1 MGDGSDY
8 PSPRSE
14 APHGV
19 AVASAL
25 ASATESL
32 SSIARMNEQASVL
45 GYATLNGAV
54 DTTTTPQPRLAEQR
68 LSQPRLSVRRAR
80 DPPKNA
86 EGQIYCDHADCQAAP
101 PTFRRPCE
109 WNKHMDKH
117 DRPYKC
123 FEPGCDK
130 IQGFTYSGGLL
141 RHQRE
146 VHKKNNDSKKPLM
159 CPYADCNRSTGNGF
173 TRQENLREH
182 LRRRH
187 MHTDDGSTASIL
199 VDMPWER
206 ANELEGVR
214 ANSLPATGIK
224 RRHDSPLG
232 DLPSHEDT
240 GDDLHN
246 EVKRLRR
253 EVQEKDRR
261 LEQLERIVADLQQ
274 AIPQTHVPEHD
285 PQLTQA
291 MPPPPPQTA
300 IHQV

>member
-14 APHGV
+14 GPNGAT
-19 AVASAL
+19 AASVLAAL
-25 ASATESL
+25 PDSL
-32 SSIARMNEQASVL
+32 SPIARMNDQA
-45 GYATLNGAV
+45 
-54 DTTTTPQPRLAEQR
+54 P
-68 LSQPRLSVRRAR
+68 LSYMEGTRPRLSVRRAR
-80 DPPKNA
+80 DPPKNP
-86 EGQIYCDHADCQAAP
+86 EGQIYCDHPDCHTAP

-146 VHKKNNDSKKPLM
+146 VHKKNTDAKKPLM
-159 CPYADCNRSTGNGF
+159 CPYADCNRSAGNGF

-187 MHTDDGSTASIL
+187 MHTDDGSIV

-206 ANELEGVR
+206 GNDLEG
-214 ANSLPATGIK
+214 LPATDENGV
-224 RRHDSPLG
+224 
-232 DLPSHEDT
+232 
-240 GDDLHN
+240 DLHN
-246 EVKRLRR
+246 ELKRLRR

-261 LEQLERIVADLQQ
+261 LEELERIVSGLQQ
-274 AIPQTHVPEHD
+274 AMPQPEPEPQPVSQPLATAVAQAAAPHV
-285 PQLTQA
+285 
-291 MPPPPPQTA
+291 
-300 IHQV
+300 

>member
-14 APHGV
+14 ATHGL
-19 AVASAL
+19 ATASVL
-25 ASATESL
+25 ASTAESL
-32 SSIARMNEQASVL
+32 SSIARMNDQGPIGFME
-45 GYATLNGAV
+45 GT
-54 DTTTTPQPRLAEQR
+54 R
-68 LSQPRLSVRRAR
+68 PRLSVRRAR

-86 EGQIYCDHADCQAAP
+86 ENQIFCDHPDCETAP

-123 FEPGCDK
+123 YEPGCDK
-130 IQGFTYSGGLL
+130 VKGFTYSGGLL

-146 VHKKNNDSKKPLM
+146 VHKKNTDAKKSLM

-187 MHTDDGSTASIL
+187 MHTDDGQPSIM

-214 ANSLPATGIK
+214 ANSLPATGAK
-224 RRHDSPLG
+224 RKLDSPNG
-232 DLPSHEDT
+232 DLLDEEN
-240 GDDLHN
+240 DDLHN

-261 LEQLERIVADLQQ
+261 LEELERIVAGLQQ
-274 AIPQTHVPEHD
+274 VIPQPTQSEEAQSAAQSLAPVPQIAA
-285 PQLTQA
+285 PQ
-291 MPPPPPQTA
+291 
-300 IHQV
+300 V

>member
-14 APHGV
+14 APHG
-19 AVASAL
+19 AAAASVL
-25 ASATESL
+25 ASTAESL
-32 SSIARMNEQASVL
+32 SIARMNEQ
-45 GYATLNGAV
+45 
-54 DTTTTPQPRLAEQR
+54 QPPMNYNIEGTR
-68 LSQPRLSVRRAR
+68 PRLSVRRAR
-80 DPPKNA
+80 DPPKNT
-86 EGQIYCDHADCQAAP
+86 EGQIYCDHPECQAQP

-123 FEPGCDK
+123 YEPGCDK

-146 VHKKNNDSKKPLM
+146 VHKKNTDAKKPLM

-187 MHTDDGSTASIL
+187 MHTDDNSQGL
-199 VDMPWER
+199 MVEMPWDR

-214 ANSLPATGIK
+214 ANSLPATGVK
-224 RRHDSPLG
+224 RRFDSPNEEQQ
-232 DLPSHEDT
+232 LPEEEN
-240 GDDLHN
+240 GDLHN

-261 LEQLERIVADLQQ
+261 LEELERIVADIRQ
-274 AIPQTHVPEHD
+274 AIPQSTQTDPDTSVSQSLPAVPQVAV
-285 PQLTQA
+285 PQ
-291 MPPPPPQTA
+291 
-300 IHQV
+300 V

>member
-1 MGDGSDY
+1 
-8 PSPRSE
+8 
-14 APHGV
+14 
-19 AVASAL
+19 
-25 ASATESL
+25 
-32 SSIARMNEQASVL
+32 MNEQSSMSYIE
-45 GYATLNGAV
+45 GT
-54 DTTTTPQPRLAEQR
+54 R
-68 LSQPRLSVRRAR
+68 PRLSVRRAR
-80 DPPKNA
+80 DPPKNS
-86 EGQIYCDHADCQAAP
+86 EGQIFCDHPDCQTSP

-123 FEPGCDK
+123 YEPGCDK

-146 VHKKNNDSKKPLM
+146 VHKKNTDAKKPLM

-187 MHTDDGSTASIL
+187 MHTDDGPSIV

-214 ANSLPATGIK
+214 ANSLPATGLK
-224 RRHDSPLG
+224 RKHDSPNG
-232 DLPSHEDT
+232 DLVEADEN
-240 GDDLHN
+240 GADLHN

-261 LEQLERIVADLQQ
+261 LEELERIVAGLQQ
-274 AIPQTHVPEHD
+274 AIPQAPQPEAEPHVVSPSI
-285 PQLTQA
+285 
-291 MPPPPPQTA
+291 PPPVAHTAPAPQ
-300 IHQV
+300 V

>member
-14 APHGV
+14 GPNG
-19 AVASAL
+19 AL
-25 ASATESL
+25 AA
-32 SSIARMNEQASVL
+32 SILASTAETSPPIPRMNE
-45 GYATLNGAV
+45 
-54 DTTTTPQPRLAEQR
+54 PQPMAYTIEGAR
-68 LSQPRLSVRRAR
+68 PRLSVRRAR
-80 DPPKNA
+80 DPPKNP
-86 EGQIYCDHADCQAAP
+86 EGQIFCDHPECQANP

-123 FEPGCDK
+123 YEPNCDK

-146 VHKKNNDSKKPLM
+146 VHKKNTDTKKPLM
-159 CPYADCNRSTGNGF
+159 CPYTDCNRSTGNGF

-187 MHTDDGSTASIL
+187 MHNDEGTSLISEL
-199 VDMPWER
+199 PWDR
-206 ANELEGVR
+206 PDLEGVEAVR
-214 ANSLPATGIK
+214 APSLPATGMK
-224 RRHDSPLG
+224 RRHSQNG
-232 DLPSHEDT
+232 DLPETDENGT
-240 GDDLHN
+240 DLHH

-261 LEQLERIVADLQQ
+261 LEELERIVAGLQQ
-274 AIPQTHVPEHD
+274 ALPHQSPPEPDLQELSQPAPQPAAATPV
-285 PQLTQA
+285 
-291 MPPPPPQTA
+291 
-300 IHQV
+300 